1 MVLLQTVVPQVVAHR
16 FVPHFMQV
24 GCSSSGDWCG
34 NAIVCCGGAVTWES
48 ESSGLMELW
57 L

>member
-1 MVLLQTVVPQVVAHR
+1 MIVPQVAARR